1 MLIIAKTK
9 IECDTSWLKQLD
21 FKGHD
26 DRDLA
31 GNVDAVSIKS
41 NDGGIHSFYR
51 DKPVENPN
59 DFRFTKYYKLCSSLI
74 TYFEFETTRIRV
86 HKQEPGQT
94 IPIHTDDNNI
104 NAKSNE
110 DFRLRAV
117 TALTE
122 SDDFIYQF
130 NYEGSI
136 EQFSLKKG
144 ETVLFD
150 PDLVGHGMINQS
162 KTETRYSLVQIF
174 KAYPVSPWL
183 KDFINTEQT
192 VIL

>member
-1 MLIIAKTK
+1 MLILAKTK
-9 IECDTSWLKQLD
+9 ITIDNSWLEQLD

-26 DRDLA
+26 DLDLA

-51 DKPVENPN
+51 TKPVEYPS
-59 DFRFTKYYKLCSSLI
+59 DFKFTKYYKLCSSLI
-74 TYFEFETTRIRV
+74 DYFEIETTRIRI
-86 HKQEPGQT
+86 HKQEPGQS

-104 NAKSNE
+104 NAKTNE
-110 DFRLRAV
+110 DYRFRAV

-122 SDDFIYQF
+122 SNDFIYQF
-130 NYEGSI
+130 DYEGSM
-136 EQFSLKKG
+136 EQFNLKKG

-150 PDLVGHGMINQS
+150 PDLVGHGMMNQS

-192 VIL
+192 VII

>member
-1 MLIIAKTK
+1 MLILAKTK
-9 IECDTSWLKQLD
+9 ITIDNSWLEQLD

-26 DRDLA
+26 DLDLA

-51 DKPVENPN
+51 TKPVEYPS
-59 DFRFTKYYKLCSSLI
+59 DFKFTKYYKLCSSLI
-74 TYFEFETTRIRV
+74 DYFEIETTRIRI
-86 HKQEPGQT
+86 HKQEPGQS

-104 NAKSNE
+104 NAKTNE
-110 DFRLRAV
+110 DYRLRAV

-122 SDDFIYQF
+122 SNDFIYQF
-130 NYEGSI
+130 DYEGSM
-136 EQFSLKKG
+136 EQFNLKKG

-192 VIL
+192 VII

>member
-9 IECDTSWLKQLD
+9 ITSDNSWLTQLD

-26 DRDLA
+26 DLDLA

-51 DKPVENPN
+51 NKLIENPD
-59 DFRFTKYYKLCSSLI
+59 DFKYTKYYKLCNSLI
-74 TYFEFETTRIRV
+74 DYFELETTRIRI
-86 HKQEPGQT
+86 HKQEPGKS

-104 NAKSNE
+104 NAKTNE
-110 DFRLRAV
+110 DYRLRAV

-122 SDDFIYQF
+122 SVDFIYQF
-130 NYEGSI
+130 DYEGSI

-192 VIL
+192 VVI

>member
-9 IECDTSWLKQLD
+9 ITSDNSWLTQLD

-26 DRDLA
+26 DLDLA

-51 DKPVENPN
+51 NKLIENPD
-59 DFRFTKYYKLCSSLI
+59 DFKYTKYYKLCNSLI
-74 TYFEFETTRIRV
+74 DYFELETTRIRI
-86 HKQEPGQT
+86 HKQEPGKS

-104 NAKSNE
+104 NAKTNE
-110 DFRLRAV
+110 DYRLRAV

-122 SDDFIYQF
+122 SVDFIYQF
-130 NYEGSI
+130 DYEGSI
-136 EQFSLKKG
+136 EQLSLKKG

-192 VIL
+192 VVI

>member
-1 MLIIAKTK
+1 VLIIAKTK
-9 IECDTSWLKQLD
+9 IECDTLWLKHLD

-51 DKPVENPN
+51 NKPVENPN

-74 TYFEFETTRIRV
+74 NYFEFETTRIRI

-104 NAKSNE
+104 NAKTNE

-122 SDDFIYQF
+122 SSDFIYQF
-130 NYEGSI
+130 NLEGSV

-162 KTETRYSLVQIF
+162 ETDTRYSLVQIF

>member
-9 IECDTSWLKQLD
+9 IEVDTSWLYQMN

-26 DRDLA
+26 DQDLV
-31 GNVDAVSIKS
+31 GNVNAVSIKS

-51 DKPVENPN
+51 NKPVENPA

-74 TYFEFETTRIRV
+74 DYFEFETTRIRI
-86 HKQEPGQT
+86 HKQDPGQT

-104 NAKSNE
+104 NAKTNE

-117 TALTE
+117 TALSE
-122 SDDFIYQF
+122 SEDFIYQF
-130 NYEGSI
+130 NLAGSI
-136 EQFSLKKG
+136 EQFSLRKG

-150 PDLVGHGMINQS
+150 PDLVGNGMINQS

-174 KAYPVSPWL
+174 KAYPVSPWI

>member
-1 MLIIAKTK
+1 MLILAKTK
-9 IECDTSWLKQLD
+9 ITSDNSWLEQLD
-21 FKGHD
+21 FKRHD
-26 DRDLA
+26 DLDLA

-51 DKPVENPN
+51 NKPVEYPS
-59 DFRFTKYYKLCSSLI
+59 DFKFTKYYKLCSSLI
-74 TYFEFETTRIRV
+74 DYFEIETTRIRV
-86 HKQEPGQT
+86 HKQEPGQS

-104 NAKSNE
+104 NAKTNE
-110 DFRLRAV
+110 DYRLRAV

-122 SDDFIYQF
+122 SNDFIYQF